1 MVPDQAEEKGRRPV
15 SAAKIIFRFDRRI
28 RHFGV
33 ISAVGKEILSATR
46 PDLQELDPE
55 EETKKLLKQIM
66 LMKGIL
72 EGMNR
77 YHGKIR
83 GAIVMREKIMLIMFD
98 GIDKVHIF
106 SADPDF
112 PKTPRR
118 ASPGCLR
125 FPAPMDEP
133 SQLPG
138 GRPAAHFGGHQDRR
152 RPR

>member
-1 MVPDQAEEKGRRPV
+1 MPTALVPHEITEDKPRDLASLSK
-15 SAAKIIFRFDRRI
+15 KIFRFDRRI

-112 PKTPRR
+112 PLSKVERLGTLLDTV
-118 ASPGCLR
+118 SL
-125 FPAPMDEP
+125 E
-133 SQLPG
+133 
-138 GRPAAHFGGHQDRR
+138 
-152 RPR
+152 

>member
-1 MVPDQAEEKGRRPV
+1 MIRLAKTSERIDPKNEFSLRRTRPVGRRPV
-15 SAAKIIFRFDRRI
+15 SAAKRIFRFDRRI

-112 PKTPRR
+112 PLSKVERLGTLLDTV
-118 ASPGCLR
+118 SL
-125 FPAPMDEP
+125 E
-133 SQLPG
+133 
-138 GRPAAHFGGHQDRR
+138 
-152 RPR
+152 